1 MSNEETK
8 INSMEE
14 NYRDL
19 QALIECLN
27 IDFDKFKE
35 KKVKAAGQRARNNL
49 LNTKKLCDKLRKQIL
64 EEIRSIPVK
73 HRISSDEDKSEED
86 KSEEDE
92 KIEIVD
98 TDKIIEELPKGANGP
113 SEREVMEELGEI
125 PKVITKTEGEKFI
138 KSFKEH
144 VIIEPDGV
152 VEDKP
157 KRKRKANKKKE

>member
-1 MSNEETK
+1 MSENITEETK
-8 INSMEE
+8 SNSMEE

-49 LNTKKLCDKLRKQIL
+49 LNTKKICDKLRKQIL
-64 EEIRSIPVK
+64 DEIRSIPVK
-73 HRISSDEDKSEED
+73 HRISSSDEEEV
-86 KSEEDE
+86 KEEIQE
-92 KIEIVD
+92 QEEVK
-98 TDKIIEELPKGANGP
+98 EELPKGAKGP

-125 PKVITKTEGEKFI
+125 PKVITKEEVKEKP
-138 KSFKEH
+138 KK
-144 VIIEPDGV
+144 
-152 VEDKP
+152 

>member
-1 MSNEETK
+1 MSNEEIK

-14 NYRDL
+14 NYKDL

-27 IDFDKFKE
+27 LDFDKFKE

-64 EEIRSIPVK
+64 EEIRTIPVK
-73 HRISSDEDKSEED
+73 HRISEDEDVKTDEDVKEEV
-86 KSEEDE
+86 ENNFVENFN
-92 KIEIVD
+92 EIVM
-98 TDKIIEELPKGANGP
+98 KPL
-113 SEREVMEELGEI
+113 SEI
-125 PKVITKTEGEKFI
+125 PKVITKPPIQVSK
-138 KSFKEH
+138 
-144 VIIEPDGV
+144 PDGE